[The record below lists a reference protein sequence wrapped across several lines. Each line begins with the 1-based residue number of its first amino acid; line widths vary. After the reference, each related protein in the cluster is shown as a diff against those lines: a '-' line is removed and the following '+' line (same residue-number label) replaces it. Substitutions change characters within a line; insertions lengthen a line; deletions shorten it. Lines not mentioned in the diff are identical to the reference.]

1 MVGTIMDEGG
11 NRSGQERR
19 ERILMQAAEV
29 FFRKGFHGSSVDEV
43 ARAVGLLKGSLYY
56 HIRSKEDLL
65 VELLCRT
72 LEEAQ
77 QAVARQAAA
86 DADPRQRLERMLE
99 AHVDFVLRE
108 PVRVG
113 VLLNEYDRL
122 RGPRRQKVEQMWRDY
137 ERQFVRAVREAQQ
150 AGQVMDGPA
159 ELIAQS
165 LLGLGSWAARLAG
178 AGGRSRPRQLRQTL
192 LRMMLHGIAA

>member
-1 MVGTIMDEGG
+1 MDEGG

-77 QAVARQAAA
+77 RAVARQAAA

>member
-77 QAVARQAAA
+77 RAVARQAA

>member
-1 MVGTIMDEGG
+1 MDEGG

>member
-1 MVGTIMDEGG
+1 MEESG
-11 NRSGQERR
+11 NRTGSERR
-19 ERILMQAAEV
+19 ERILAQAAEV
-29 FFRKGFHGSSVDEV
+29 FFRKGFHGSSVDEL

-77 QAVARQAAA
+77 RAVARQAAA

-137 ERQFVRAVREAQQ
+137 ERQFVRAVRAAQQ

-159 ELIAQS
+159 DLIAQS
-165 LLGLGSWAARLAG
+165 LLGLGSWAVRLAG
-178 AGGRSRPRQLRQTL
+178 TGARNRPRQLRQTL

>member
-1 MVGTIMDEGG
+1 MDEGG

-77 QAVARQAAA
+77 RAVARQAA

>member
-77 QAVARQAAA
+77 RAVARQAAA

>member
-1 MVGTIMDEGG
+1 
-11 NRSGQERR
+11 
-19 ERILMQAAEV
+19 MQAAQV

-77 QAVARQAAA
+77 RAVARQVAA